1 MSKRRVAY
9 YLFDNACDYEYCKE
23 ANESIHP
30 MQPFRL
36 ELTNEL
42 VYKYGLNK
50 KMVVL
55 KADGASK
62 IDMTQFHS
70 EDYIDYLCHYKL
82 YEKNITKT
90 KSKAISRYNIYDDNG
105 YFKNAYEF
113 CSKYTGA
120 SISAARKI
128 NQKEAD
134 ICINWAGGL
143 HHALHSLA
151 SGFCFVNDAVLCIM
165 ELLKFHSRVL
175 YLDIDCH
182 HGDGVS
188 EAFFLTNR
196 VMNVSFHA
204 FEEDF
209 FPETGSLDEI
219 GYGLGKKYNICVP
232 LLRNCSDDS
241 YLSIFKPVMRS
252 VMERFRPE
260 AIVMQCGADSL
271 GGDRIGILNLST
283 RGHGE
288 CVKFIKS
295 RNTLS

>member
-1 MSKRRVAY
+1 
-9 YLFDNACDYEYCKE
+9 
-23 ANESIHP
+23 
-30 MQPFRL
+30 
-36 ELTNEL
+36 
-42 VYKYGLNK
+42 
-50 KMVVL
+50 
-55 KADGASK
+55 
-62 IDMTQFHS
+62 
-70 EDYIDYLCHYKL
+70 
-82 YEKNITKT
+82 
-90 KSKAISRYNIYDDNG
+90 
-105 YFKNAYEF
+105 
-113 CSKYTGA
+113 
-120 SISAARKI
+120 
-128 NQKEAD
+128 
-134 ICINWAGGL
+134 
-143 HHALHSLA
+143 
-151 SGFCFVNDAVLCIM
+151 M

-271 GGDRIGILNLST
+271 GGDRIGILDLST